1 MDSCNFRIKERDSL
15 NPYPDTFLN
24 ARRILDKNKTTL
36 NDMEEELFTVV
47 RVKTGEECGEIGFP
61 SDPRP
66 LKRLRLNPVGENIYL
81 LPDGSI
87 KKDED
92 LIVFLQRTW
101 KDKAYTPGTGSMYLK
116 TLSSFTCANS
126 GQDQSG

>member
-1 MDSCNFRIKERDSL
+1 
-15 NPYPDTFLN
+15 
-24 ARRILDKNKTTL
+24 
-36 NDMEEELFTVV
+36 MEEELFTVV
-47 RVKTGEECGEIGFP
+47 KVQTGEDCGEIGFP
-61 SDPRP
+61 PDTRP
-66 LKRLRLNPVGENIYL
+66 LKRHKPNPLGENIYL

-92 LIVFLQRTW
+92 SIIFLQRMW
-101 KDKAYTPGTGSMYLK
+101 KENAYAPGSGSMYFK